1 MRFTTKTE
9 YGLVCLLYMAKSGS
23 QGPITIKEIV
33 QDEHYSQTFT
43 EKILQKL
50 RAAEIVTSHQG
61 NQGGYAL
68 ARPASQIT
76 LKEVIDALE
85 GQTFEVFCEPDVRD
99 GIICTHH
106 TACNVKPIWNKTKEL
121 LDSFF
126 GSITLEMLM
135 NHEINLPAGNNGAN
149 HGN

>member
-9 YGLVCLLYMAKSGS
+9 YGLVCLMFLAKAG
-23 QGPITIKEIV
+23 QDRPVAIKEIV
-33 QDEHYSQTFT
+33 QGENYSQTFT

-61 NQGGYAL
+61 NHGGYML
-68 ARPASQIT
+68 AKPASQIT
-76 LKEVIDALE
+76 LKAVIEALE

-106 TACNVKPIWNKTKEL
+106 PACDVKPVWHKTKEL
-121 LDSFF
+121 LDNFF
-126 GSITLEMLM
+126 GSITLEMLLQR
-135 NHEINLPAGNNGAN
+135 EIKIPIALDGK
-149 HGN
+149 